1 MIYNVSPI
9 TCGQCV
15 RTITQ
20 ALQAI
25 DPGAR
30 VHVDIAE
37 GTVDVDGALD
47 SDTVI
52 ATLALHGYD
61 ASSGGNLAPAAS
73 CCGTCQS

>member
-9 TCGQCV
+9 TCAQCV

-30 VHVDIAE
+30 VHVDVAE

-61 ASSGGNLAPAAS
+61 TKTAVESAPAAS
-73 CCGTCQS
+73 CCGTCHG